1 MAYHHHADIQ
11 HVQYAESQ
19 HVASQSKQQQKS
31 NLRGHHNTQQNASS
45 KNQETKNQETKNQET
60 RNQET
65 RSSDAKGKETRSP
78 SAKSKDIQAQ
88 DQNSKGKGSGN
99 IEANKTKDQKNQ
111 DNNTVAKTTHNI
123 NIRTFSKKLSSISAT
138 TSSQKCAAS
147 IRVALQSA
155 GARIVKHP
163 VAAADW
169 GNTLK
174 DLGYRQITPSFEKP
188 QPGDI
193 YIIDRTKN
201 HIYGH
206 IAGFTGKEWVSD
218 FKQASHAVYKG
229 NVSYR
234 YFRLGS

>member
-11 HVQYAESQ
+11 QVQYAE
-19 HVASQSKQQQKS
+19 
-31 NLRGHHNTQQNASS
+31 TQQISNPSTQQFKAILREQPKPASVS
-45 KNQETKNQETKNQET
+45 QNNSRRINH
-60 RNQET
+60 
-65 RSSDAKGKETRSP
+65 SIS
-78 SAKSKDIQAQ
+78 IQA
-88 DQNSKGKGSGN
+88 
-99 IEANKTKDQKNQ
+99 
-111 DNNTVAKTTHNI
+111 
-123 NIRTFSKKLSSISAT
+123 FSKHLSSISAT

-155 GARIVKHP
+155 GARIVNHP

-174 DLGYRQITPSFEKP
+174 DLGYRQIKPAFEKP
-188 QPGDI
+188 QQGDI
-193 YIIDRTKN
+193 YIIDRTKS

-218 FKQASHAVYKG
+218 FKQAGHAVYKG